1 MTTPRQDL
9 LDRER
14 KARAR
19 LDAFCNIADHALVL
33 RRLIR
38 ADFDVAR
45 SLDLNL
51 LRDAADVQSLRICE
65 SRPSDGTRTRSRC
78 ASRRSLTHNESK
90 VLPVPQAIMS

>member
-19 LDAFCNIADHALVL
+19 LDAFCNIAHHALVL

-45 SLDLNL
+45 LLDLNL
-51 LRDAADVQSLRICE
+51 LRDDVDELR
-65 SRPSDGTRTRSRC
+65 RC
-78 ASRRSLTHNESK
+78 VERHKEGGR
-90 VLPVPQAIMS
+90 

>member
-14 KARAR
+14 KARGR

-45 SLDLNL
+45 LLDLNL
-51 LRDAADVQSLRICE
+51 LRDDVDELR
-65 SRPSDGTRTRSRC
+65 RC
-78 ASRRSLTHNESK
+78 VKRHKEGGR
-90 VLPVPQAIMS
+90 

>member
-19 LDAFCNIADHALVL
+19 LDAFCNIAHHALVL

-45 SLDLNL
+45 FS
-51 LRDAADVQSLRICE
+51 I
-65 SRPSDGTRTRSRC
+65 
-78 ASRRSLTHNESK
+78 
-90 VLPVPQAIMS
+90 

>member
-1 MTTPRQDL
+1 MTIPRQDL

-38 ADFDVAR
+38 ADFDVVR

-51 LRDAADVQSLRICE
+51 LRAEVDELR
-65 SRPSDGTRTRSRC
+65 RC
-78 ASRRSLTHNESK
+78 VKRHKEGER
-90 VLPVPQAIMS
+90 